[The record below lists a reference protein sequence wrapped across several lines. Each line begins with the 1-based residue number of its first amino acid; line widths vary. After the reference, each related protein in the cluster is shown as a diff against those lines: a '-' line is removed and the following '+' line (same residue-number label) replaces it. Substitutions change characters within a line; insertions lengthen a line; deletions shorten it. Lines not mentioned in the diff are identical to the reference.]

1 MAYIGK
7 SVIGVE
13 HPSTSALNAT
23 TGTFSG
29 AVSTTSLTGS
39 TSLKTP
45 LIEFTDGDDAIAI
58 ADGGLVTMPAQ
69 PAFCVVPASQQ
80 VNLAKDGYVD
90 VAFGTEIYDVGG
102 NFASNV
108 FTAPVTGKYQLSYQL
123 YCAAIDSAAAYI
135 TFEIDTSNRDYF
147 NLIDP
152 DAFDMDAETWTWV
165 LSITADMDANDTA
178 KVRFYQG
185 SGTAQLDVSTASFF
199 TGVLIC

>member
-1 MAYIGK
+1 MALTKVQGSGINGMTISSDGEITK
-7 SVIGVE
+7 S
-13 HPSTSALNAT
+13 S
-23 TGTFSG
+23 
-29 AVSTTSLTGS
+29 
-39 TSLKTP
+39 
-45 LIEFTDGDDAIAI
+45 
-58 ADGGLVTMPAQ
+58 Q

-80 VNLAKDGYVD
+80 SNIATDGYVD

-123 YCAAIDSAAAYI
+123 YCVAIDSAASYV

-147 NLIDP
+147 NLFDP
-152 DAFDMDAETWTWV
+152 DAFDQDAETWTWV

-185 SGTAQLDVSTASFF
+185 GGTAQLDVSTASFF